1 MEKTARDSRT
11 AKGKA
16 ISVARTIAEKSLF
29 INSIFYI
36 FIQCEVYQSS
46 YNSESVTHSLG
57 SYLCS
62 P

>member
-29 INSIFYI
+29 INLLKSDFYAD
-36 FIQCEVYQSS
+36 QKQ
-46 YNSESVTHSLG
+46 
-57 SYLCS
+57 
-62 P
+62 